1 VRNTG
6 SRRGA
11 DVVQVYARR
20 LGSDRPARL
29 SGFARVDLEAGR
41 TAEVEVVV
49 APTSLAERDVVSHTM
64 VVRPGRYELRV
75 ARHAADPGMIV
86 EAVLD

>member
-1 VRNTG
+1 
-6 SRRGA
+6 
-11 DVVQVYARR
+11 
-20 LGSDRPARL
+20 L

-49 APTSLAERDVVSHTM
+49 APASLAERDVGSHTM

-75 ARHAADPGMIV
+75 ARHASDPGTIV